1 MRLGVHSAGGAT
13 IVETDVIAGRE
24 QAATA
29 KQASTS
35 TGDGTSEPDEAIRAR
50 VISPFVKAAVTTI
63 EEWIASVG
71 NPAMTVYHGPT
82 SDHFLRIGGKT
93 QLYYYYAREWIFA
106 NLYNATPPETQQLGG
121 LSKPSSIKPSGN
133 GLRFHIIS
141 DADWHLVRD
150 VILDRLAA
158 TKVG

>member
-1 MRLGVHSAGGAT
+1 V
-13 IVETDVIAGRE
+13 GRE

-35 TGDGTSEPDEAIRAR
+35 AGDSTSESDEATRAR
-50 VISPFVKAAVTTI
+50 VTSLFVKAAVTAI
-63 EEWIASVG
+63 EDWIASVG
-71 NPAMTVYHGPT
+71 DPALAVYHGPR

-106 NLYNATPPETQQLGG
+106 NLYNATPPETQRLGG

-133 GLRFHIIS
+133 GLRFHLIS

-150 VILDRLAA
+150 IIRDRLAA
-158 TKVG
+158 TKIS